1 MILRHNLTAKY
12 AVSFIFQK
20 TDIAQHALEALS
32 RSKIKNV
39 KIVGR
44 RGPLQVNY

>member
-1 MILRHNLTAKY
+1 MFY
-12 AVSFIFQK
+12 FSQK

-44 RGPLQVNY
+44 RGPLQVNFCLVQ